1 MAALALGPYPA
12 RVRARAESGA
22 GAVGGPTR
30 EGEREAA
37 LEVVRRALAEDVG
50 PGDLTTAAVV
60 PEGARARGRLLA
72 KQAGRLAGTV
82 PFELAFLE
90 LDPGTRVV
98 WRRAEGEAFAAGEV
112 LATLEGRARAL
123 LTAERTALNLL
134 QRLSGVATTTARFVE
149 AAGGRARVLDT
160 RKTTPGLRLL
170 EKAAV
175 RAGGGENHR
184 VGLFDEVMIK
194 DNHIDLAGTT
204 LEEAVRA
211 ARAAVGPE
219 VRITVEARDEEEA
232 LAAARSGADVVLLD
246 NMAPERMEALVPR
259 LRALPRTGSRPLEI
273 EASGGVTLE
282 TIARVAASG
291 VDRIS
296 VGALTHSAPAID
308 LSLELE
314 PAR

>member
-1 MAALALGPYPA
+1 MAALARGPYPA
-12 RVRARAESGA
+12 GVRTRAESAA
-22 GAVGGPTR
+22 GGLA
-30 EGEREAA
+30 GEAERAAA

-50 PGDLTTAAVV
+50 PGDLTTTAVV
-60 PEGARARGRLLA
+60 PEQARAKGRLIA
-72 KQAGRLAGTV
+72 KQDGVLAGTV
-82 PFELAFLE
+82 AFELAFAE
-90 LDPGTRVV
+90 LDPGCRVA
-98 WRRAEGEAFAAGEV
+98 WRCAEGEAFAAGDV
-112 LATLEGRARAL
+112 LATVEGRARAL

-134 QRLSGVATTTARFVE
+134 QRLSGVATTTARYVE
-149 AAGGRARVLDT
+149 AACGRARVLDT

-211 ARAAVGPE
+211 ARAAVGDA
-219 VRITVEARDEEEA
+219 VRITVEARDEDEA
-232 LAAARSGADVVLLD
+232 LAAARAGADVVMLD
-246 NMAPERMEALVPR
+246 NMPPDRMEALVPR
-259 LRALPRTGSRPLEI
+259 LRAAARPGGRPLEI
-273 EASGGVTLE
+273 EASGGVTLA
-282 TIARVAASG
+282 TIAHVAATG

-308 LSLELE
+308 LSLALE
-314 PAR
+314 PVG